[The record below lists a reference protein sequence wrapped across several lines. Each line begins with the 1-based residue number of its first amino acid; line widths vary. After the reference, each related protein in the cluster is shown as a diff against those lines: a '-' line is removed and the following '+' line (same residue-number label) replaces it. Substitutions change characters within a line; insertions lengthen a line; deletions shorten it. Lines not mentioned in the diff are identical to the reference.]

1 MLDAENFSMDKKN
14 SPKMRILLAEADALM
29 RHREK
34 LSAAESADE
43 KSGDFSEKNDSR
55 KIHY

>member
-1 MLDAENFSMDKKN
+1 MDKKN

-43 KSGDFSEKNDSR
+43 KPGDFSEINDSR